1 MAEVRAFFPD
11 LIGVDQM
18 KRRNALLESG
28 DARADAQL
36 GLDYRRQQVAEN
48 ALMQRQNEGMDTARR
63 EAIGQL
69 GAMAQAAQRSGNPRA
84 FVMSVVR
91 NPQYRPIFQAAGVDP
106 AQLDLNSPTFDDD
119 LGTWAALGPQVSPD
133 ARFNR
138 ETAAQGRESTQQF
151 QTKQSALDHQRRLAE
166 IEAGKAQQAGY
177 RMLTPVE
184 VSQAG
189 LPRGTS
195 AQASPQ
201 GKVEVL
207 NKPETKSSG
216 NEVALATY
224 EQGMAGLSKAMSN
237 TATGPVLGVLPAF
250 TSEQQIAEGAVAAMA
265 PILKSI
271 FRVAGEGTFT
281 DRDQALLLDMVPTR
295 RDSPQARKAK
305 IQNIDNIVRAKLGAA
320 TQSAGASGSWSVE
333 ELR

>member
-28 DARADAQL
+28 DARANAQL

-138 ETAAQGRESTQQF
+138 ETAEQGRQSTQEFQSAQGKIAHARRMEEIRAQRQPTATQP
-151 QTKQSALDHQRRLAE
+151 AAP
-166 IEAGKAQQAGY
+166 AGY
-177 RMLTPVE
+177 RWK
-184 VSQAG
+184 AD
-189 LPRGTS
+189 GTMEAIPGGPADAKLNPPKKLS
-195 AQASPQ
+195 DA
-201 GKVEVL
+201 KDVL
-207 NKPETKSSG
+207 EIIR
-216 NEVALATY
+216 
-224 EQGMAGLSKAMSN
+224 
-237 TATGPVLGVLPAF
+237 
-250 TSEQQIAEGAVAAMA
+250 IAEPLIDKATNSYVGAGVDQAARVFGKA
-265 PILKSI
+265 TDGGLAISQLKALQAALMLKMPRMEGPQSD
-271 FRVAGEGTFT
+271 RDVQLYREAAGEIGDPTVPAENK
-281 DRDQALLLDMVPTR
+281 RAALEVI
-295 RDSPQARKAK
+295 KAINQK
-305 IQNIDNIVRAKLGAA
+305 YTSGGA
-320 TQSAGASGSWSVE
+320 SGGASGSWSVE
-333 ELR
+333 EVL